1 VKAHVLDQLAA
12 LVVDEGKWLPG
23 SIALAALAAGWRLRG
38 GDGDPPLRPRIEAAL
53 TLFFAVMI
61 GMMAFGHLAAV
72 TTKLAL
78 GTLDGSLLTFYG
90 IGAALAAPS
99 WWLAIH
105 GAGGTLPPTTA
116 DAATAVRLTIWLAV
130 TLLAMGPQ
138 NLPLAA
144 PALFALAYR
153 WHARPAVGWAIVSL
167 SLVAT
172 LGLFIGALV
181 FMASGQTF
189 EQFRGID

>member
-1 VKAHVLDQLAA
+1 MLERLSA
-12 LVVDEGKWLPG
+12 LVVDEGKWLPV
-23 SIALAALAAGWRLRG
+23 SIAVAALVAWWRLQPRG
-38 GDGDPPLRPRIEAAL
+38 AGTPLRGRIEAAL

-61 GMMAFGHLAAV
+61 GTMAFGHLAAV

-78 GTLDGSLLTFYG
+78 GTLRGSLVAFYG

-105 GAGGTLPPTTA
+105 GAGGASPPTA
-116 DAATAVRLTIWLAV
+116 AHAATAARLTGWLVV
-130 TLLAMGPQ
+130 TLLALGLH

-144 PALFALAYR
+144 PGLFSLAYR
-153 WHARPAVGWAIVSL
+153 VHTRPAVGWAIVSL

-172 LGLFIGALV
+172 VGLFIGSLV
-181 FMASGQTF
+181 FLASGQTF
-189 EQFRGID
+189 EQFRGLE

>member
-1 VKAHVLDQLAA
+1 MLDQLAA

-23 SIALAALAAGWRLRG
+23 SIAVAALAAGWRLQG
-38 GDGDPPLRPRIEAAL
+38 GNGARPLRPRIDAAL

-61 GMMAFGHLAAV
+61 GTMAFGHLAAV

-78 GTLDGSLLTFYG
+78 GTLDGSLLVFYA

-99 WWLAIH
+99 WWLAANV
-105 GAGGTLPPTTA
+105 AGGAMPPTA
-116 DAATAVRLTIWLAV
+116 AGAATTVRLTVWLAV
-130 TLLAMGPQ
+130 TLVVMGPQ

-144 PALFALAYR
+144 PGLFALAYR
-153 WHARPAVGWAIVSL
+153 AHTRPAVGWAIVGL

-172 LGLFIGALV
+172 LGLFVGALV
-181 FMASGQTF
+181 FMASGQSF
-189 EQFRGID
+189 EQFRGIE

>member
-1 VKAHVLDQLAA
+1 MLERLVA
-12 LVVDEGKWLPG
+12 LVVDEGKWLPV
-23 SIALAALAAGWRLRG
+23 SIALAALAAVWRLRG
-38 GDGDPPLRPRIEAAL
+38 GDDGPPLRRRIEAAL

-78 GTLDGSLLTFYG
+78 GTLDGSRLKFYG

-99 WWLAIH
+99 WWLAVH
-105 GAGGTLPPTTA
+105 SAGGTLPTTA
-116 DAATAVRLTIWLAV
+116 AHATTAVRLTIWLAV

-144 PALFALAYR
+144 PGLFGQRSDLRAVPRHRLTATGAD
-153 WHARPAVGWAIVSL
+153 ARPATTPRRAASRTRCRRRGRAAANP
-167 SLVAT
+167 AT
-172 LGLFIGALV
+172 AG
-181 FMASGQTF
+181 S
-189 EQFRGID
+189 

>member
-1 VKAHVLDQLAA
+1 VLAQLAA

-23 SIALAALAAGWRLRG
+23 SIAVAAVAAGWRLRG
-38 GDGDPPLRPRIEAAL
+38 GDGDPPLRPRIDAAL
-53 TLFFAVMI
+53 TRLFAVMI

-78 GTLDGSLLTFYG
+78 GVLDGSPLMFYG

-99 WWLAIH
+99 WWLAVH
-105 GAGGTLPPTTA
+105 GIGGKMPPTLA
-116 DAATAVRLTIWLAV
+116 DAATTVRLTIWLAV
-130 TLLAMGPQ
+130 TLVVMGPQ

-144 PALFALAYR
+144 PGLFALAYR
-153 WHARPAVGWAIVSL
+153 AHTRPAVGWAIVGL

-172 LGLFIGALV
+172 LVLFIGALV

-189 EQFRGID
+189 EQFRGSE

>member
-1 VKAHVLDQLAA
+1 VLDQLAA
-12 LVVDEGKWLPG
+12 LVVDEGKWLPV
-23 SIALAALAAGWRLRG
+23 SIALGALAAGWRLRG
-38 GDGDPPLRPRIEAAL
+38 GASHPPLRPRIEAAL
-53 TLFFAVMI
+53 TLFFAVTI

-78 GTLDGSLLTFYG
+78 GTLDGSRLMFYG

-99 WWLAIH
+99 WWLTVH
-105 GAGGTLPPTTA
+105 GVGGTLPPTTA
-116 DAATAVRLTIWLAV
+116 HAATAVRLTIWLAV
-130 TLLAMGPQ
+130 TLLAMGPP

-144 PALFALAYR
+144 PGLFALAYR
-153 WHARPAVGWAIVSL
+153 AHARPVVGWAIVSL

-172 LGLFIGALV
+172 LGLFVGSLV